1 MFYLWDNKKIRDVL
15 TKLSDDNNI
24 QHNGMFFIIWK
35 HDKTQEIWFRTY
47 VPEDSQATCFKFSYD
62 TFNML
67 YEGNAMKLIPTSHT
81 LYKVIY
87 DVVPYN
93 IGESVLNCV

>member
-47 VPEDSQATCFKFSYD
+47 VPEDSQSTCFKFSFD
-62 TFNML
+62 NFNML
-67 YEGNAMKLIPTSHT
+67 YEGKTMKLIPTSHK

-87 DVVPYN
+87 DVVPFN

>member
-24 QHNGMFFIIWK
+24 QHNGMFVIIWK
-35 HDKTQEIWFRTY
+35 YDKTQEIWFRTCTS
-47 VPEDSQATCFKFSYD
+47 EDSQSTCFKFSFD

-67 YEGNAMKLIPTSHT
+67 YEGKAMKLIPTRHK

-87 DVVPYN
+87 DVVPFN